1 MKYKD
6 DLDEAHHAI
15 EKLRKTQNVAEKY
28 RKKLEGMGELERQ
41 VKSLEEQNAQL
52 LQDVR
57 AGEGNSKQVPGLKR
71 TIEQYKKQVEKLEAE
86 CAEALRA
93 KHSLDI
99 EKNILKERHAGA
111 ESQKSKDMERI
122 QNLEE
127 KIRELESGV
136 TTKAVQ
142 ETGSDLDSEL
152 TYSTKTKTD
161 LFVSGILQSHECIA
175 DANAIGNCGYRGWK
189 ASLFS

>member
-6 DLDEAHHAI
+6 DLDEAHHTI

-41 VKSLEEQNAQL
+41 IKTLEEQNAQM
-52 LQDVR
+52 LQDLQ
-57 AGEGNSKQVPGLKR
+57 AGADNSKQVPGLKR
-71 TIEQYKKQVEKLEAE
+71 TLEQYKKQIEKLEAE
-86 CAEALRA
+86 CADALRA
-93 KHSLDI
+93 KHGI
-99 EKNILKERHAGA
+99 EVEKNILKEKTAGA

-136 TTKAVQ
+136 ISRATEEVN
-142 ETGSDLDSEL
+142 GDLNSEL
-152 TYSTKTKTD
+152 TFTTKTKTD
-161 LFVSGILQSHECIA
+161 LCVESVRKRWFNKQA
-175 DANAIGNCGYRGWK
+175 DKETGNYK
-189 ASLFS
+189 LHD